1 MTFQPC
7 FFEVEMKER
16 MVAKSA
22 APSWQRK
29 PPEIFIL
36 TFIMRFVTLTSTG
49 YGDIVPLHPFARGLA
64 NVCIEN
70 AGRCLYARVRGGGA
84 EGARI

>member
-1 MTFQPC
+1 
-7 FFEVEMKER
+7 MKER

-36 TFIMRFVTLTSTG
+36 TFIMRPSRS
-49 YGDIVPLHPFARGLA
+49 P
-64 NVCIEN
+64 
-70 AGRCLYARVRGGGA
+70 
-84 EGARI
+84 